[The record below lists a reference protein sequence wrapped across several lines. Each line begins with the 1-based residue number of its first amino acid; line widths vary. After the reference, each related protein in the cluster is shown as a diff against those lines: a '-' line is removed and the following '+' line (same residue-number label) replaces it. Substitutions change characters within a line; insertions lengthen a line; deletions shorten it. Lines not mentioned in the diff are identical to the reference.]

1 MALGL
6 VCQTGTLAK
15 KKYFPLGSRAF
26 VAVDAKATWGLAMQ
40 RHRVM
45 VSFTKPQRIFH
56 DRRPT
61 PILPGP
67 AAINRVFLTQD
78 HTWGLCFDGLG
89 CRVKVV
95 GQVIDHITIAVAVF
109 RSSPRSMFTPGLSYG
124 CPGEAVEHA
133 IPSMSTQGTV
143 IAAHGV
149 RAKSIL
155 ERPENGE
162 REC

>member
-1 MALGL
+1 
-6 VCQTGTLAK
+6 
-15 KKYFPLGSRAF
+15 
-26 VAVDAKATWGLAMQ
+26 
-40 RHRVM
+40 M

-61 PILPGP
+61 PMLADP
-67 AAINRVFLTQD
+67 AALNRVFLTQD

-109 RSSPRSMFTPGLSYG
+109 RGSPRSMFPPGLSYG

-143 IAAHGV
+143 MASYCAW
-149 RAKSIL
+149 SQSSL
-155 ERPENGE
+155 ERPET
-162 REC
+162 

>member
-1 MALGL
+1 
-6 VCQTGTLAK
+6 
-15 KKYFPLGSRAF
+15 
-26 VAVDAKATWGLAMQ
+26 
-40 RHRVM
+40 M

-56 DRRPT
+56 DCRPT
-61 PILPGP
+61 PMLPGP

-78 HTWGLCFDGLG
+78 HTWSLCFDGLG

-109 RSSPRSMFTPGLSYG
+109 RGSPRSMFTPGLSNG
-124 CPGEAVEHA
+124 CPGEAVEDA

-143 IAAHGV
+143 VSTHSV
-149 RAKSIL
+149 RAESIL